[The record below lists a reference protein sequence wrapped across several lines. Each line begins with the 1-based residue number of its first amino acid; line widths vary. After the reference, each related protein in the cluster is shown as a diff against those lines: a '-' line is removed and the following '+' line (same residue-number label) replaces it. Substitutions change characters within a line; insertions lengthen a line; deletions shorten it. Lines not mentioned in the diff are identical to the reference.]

1 MILLSLYLKNIR
13 SYQELTLDFKTGTSL
28 FEGDIGSGKSTI
40 LMAIEF
46 ALFGLGNI
54 RGNSLLRTGENEGVV
69 QLTFSVDEQECEVQ
83 RKLVRAR
90 TRVSQARD
98 GCYITTAEGRLPLSP
113 SELKP
118 KILEILHFNE
128 PPSPN
133 AKSVI
138 FTYAVFTPQEEMKAI
153 IIDKAD
159 SRLQTLRKAFRIED
173 YKIATDNASLVYK
186 EIDRKV
192 ERLKGA
198 SRGLEDDEKQ
208 LIQQET
214 ELKNEQTNVQPLK
227 NREEHLLLRRQT
239 IQNTL
244 VSKRR
249 EQLKLTEVAGQIPRI
264 TVAVTRNQQEIN
276 RLEGDLQKVTDVA
289 KRLQPEIEALKKHEK
304 PSDKTIDMIELAIQD
319 IQRAERNLRRHEGA
333 LNGKISEYHTVE
345 ENGTCP
351 TCDRPVN
358 PEEFRNKITTKEL
371 EHQQVL
377 EQLQGLEHKREA
389 TNTLL
394 HKMQEY
400 EQAQEKLEHLENQF
414 KQYLE
419 MTQESNDRIT
429 KLRDQVKEDQAFIK
443 QAQQDHLKLQDVNN
457 EIQMLMKREQQTDA
471 DLREIDRALSAL
483 KARITKAAEY
493 ITELEKTIESKKTW
507 KKQHQQLSEFV
518 TWIQDYFVPTVATIE
533 TSVLA
538 NINDEFNDK
547 FREWFSILV
556 EDATKEAKID
566 EDFTPIIEQDGY
578 EQDIQYLSGGEK
590 TSVALSYRLSLNS
603 LVQKVSAGMK
613 SNLLILDEPTDGFSK
628 EQLYKVRDI
637 LDELQCPQVILVSHE
652 KELESFADHVY
663 RVVKDNGVSEILS

>member
-1 MILLSLYLKNIR
+1 MILSALYLNNIR
-13 SYQELTLDFKTGTSL
+13 SYQELKLDFKTGTSL

-69 QLTFSVDEQECEVQ
+69 RLTFSVDGQEYEVQ

-98 GCYITTAEGRLPLSP
+98 GCYITTASGRLPLSP
-113 SELKP
+113 SELKQ

-128 PPSPN
+128 PSSPN

-138 FTYAVFTPQEEMKAI
+138 FTYAVFTPQEEMKSI
-153 IIDKAD
+153 IMDKAD

-173 YKIATDNASLVYK
+173 YKIAIDNASLVYR

-192 ERLKGA
+192 VELKGA
-198 SRGLEDDEKQ
+198 SRGLEDYEKQ
-208 LIQQET
+208 LIQRET
-214 ELKNEQTNVQPLK
+214 ELKNEQTKVQPLK
-227 NREEHLLLRRQT
+227 NREEQLISSRQT
-239 IQNTL
+239 IQDTL
-244 VSKRR
+244 AIKRR

-264 TVAVTRNQQEIN
+264 TVAVTRSQQEIN
-276 RLEGDLQKVTDVA
+276 RLAGDLRKVTLAA
-289 KRLQPEIEALKKHEK
+289 KSLQPEIKILKKREK
-304 PSDKTIDMIELAIQD
+304 PSNKTIGIIELEIQD
-319 IQRAERNLRRHEGA
+319 IQREEQALRRHEGA
-333 LNGKISEYHTVE
+333 LSGKISEYHTVE

-351 TCDRPVN
+351 TCDRPVS
-358 PEEFRNKITTKEL
+358 PEEFRNKIEIKEL
-371 EHQQVL
+371 EHQQVM
-377 EQLQGLEHKREA
+377 EQLRGLEHKREA

-400 EQAQEKLEHLENQF
+400 DQAQEQLKHLENQF
-414 KQYLE
+414 NQYLE
-419 MTQESNDRIT
+419 MIRESNDRIT
-429 KLRDQVKEDQAFIK
+429 KLQDQVKEDQTFIN

-457 EIQMLMKREQQTDA
+457 EIKMLMTRDQQTNA

-483 KARITKAAEY
+483 RAHITKAAEY
-493 ITELEKTIESKKTW
+493 IKELEKTIKSKKKW
-507 KKQHQQLSEFV
+507 KNQHQLLSEFA

-538 NINDEFNDK
+538 NINDEFNEK
-547 FREWFSILV
+547 FRDWFSILV

-637 LDELQCPQVILVSHE
+637 LNELQCPQVILVSHE
-652 KELESFADHVY
+652 KELESFADHIY
-663 RVVKDNGVSEILS
+663 RVRKNNGISEITY